1 MLNVGE
7 LNEGFVLAVGEEYT
21 LSGNQSNCDKSSAS
35 KVEIASILEKSILS
49 AKPSSITHPGVYGSV
64 ANGC

>member
-1 MLNVGE
+1 M
-7 LNEGFVLAVGEEYT
+7 
-21 LSGNQSNCDKSSAS
+21 SGNQSCCNKSSTS